1 MTRKLFLATVLM
13 LGLLIVGCSSKSATN
28 PTSNSNS
35 NITSTVEDN
44 SNNTSP
50 SETKPKEEEKEKDK
64 DTTSAEKVNKVEL
77 SIYNQDANT
86 MEIKEIAK
94 IEVNENLSLE
104 DKLKKLGQALSEKVF
119 DKLPIELKSI
129 DTIDGKK
136 IATINLKDNGDS
148 KWTLKFQGSTGGQM
162 TSDSLLETFLQVKY
176 SGEWIDGVKFLYN
189 GELIEYDHVSALSEI
204 QTRN

>member
-28 PTSNSNS
+28 PTPDNNT
-35 NITSTVEDN
+35 NTVEDN
-44 SNNTSP
+44 STNPSP
-50 SETKPKEEEKEKDK
+50 SETKPKEET
-64 DTTSAEKVNKVEL
+64 DTKPVEKVNKAKL
-77 SIYNQDANT
+77 SIYTEDANT
-86 MEIKEIAK
+86 MEIKEVST
-94 IEVNENLSLE
+94 IEVNEDLSLE
-104 DKLKKLGQALSEKVF
+104 DKLKELGNALSEKVF
-119 DKLPIELKSI
+119 DKLPIEVKSI
-129 DTIDGKK
+129 DKIDGKK

-148 KWTLKFQGSTGGQM
+148 KWTLKFQGSTGGQI

-189 GELIEYDHVSALSEI
+189 DQLIEYDHVSALSEV

>member
-1 MTRKLFLATVLM
+1 MTKKLFLATVLM
-13 LGLLIVGCSSKSATN
+13 LSLVIAGCSSKTT
-28 PTSNSNS
+28 TSPAPNNSNE
-35 NITSTVEDN
+35 TVEKDTNKTN
-44 SNNTSP
+44 S
-50 SETKPKEEEKEKDK
+50 SEAKPTEEVTKPVEKI
-64 DTTSAEKVNKVEL
+64 NKVKL
-77 SIYNQDANT
+77 SIYTEDANT
-86 MEIKEIAK
+86 MEIKEIST
-94 IEVNENLSLE
+94 IEINEDLSLK
-104 DKLKKLGQALSEKVF
+104 DKLKELGNALSEKVF

>member
-28 PTSNSNS
+28 PKPDNNTN
-35 NITSTVEDN
+35 TVENN
-44 SNNTSP
+44 STNPSPSETKP
-50 SETKPKEEEKEKDK
+50 SETKPKEET
-64 DTTSAEKVNKVEL
+64 DTKPVEKVNKAKL
-77 SIYNQDANT
+77 SIYTEDANT
-86 MEIKEIAK
+86 MEVKEVST
-94 IEVNENLSLE
+94 IEVNEDLSLE
-104 DKLKKLGQALSEKVF
+104 DKLKELGNALSEKVF
-119 DKLPIELKSI
+119 DKLPIEVKSI

-148 KWTLKFQGSTGGQM
+148 KWTLKFQGSTGGQI

-176 SGEWIDGVKFLYN
+176 SGKWIDGVKFLYN
-189 GELIEYDHVSALSEI
+189 DELIEYDHVSALSEI

>member
-28 PTSNSNS
+28 PKPNNNT
-35 NITSTVEDN
+35 TTVEDN
-44 SNNTSP
+44 STNSSP
-50 SETKPKEEEKEKDK
+50 AETKPNKEEET
-64 DTTSAEKVNKVEL
+64 DTKPVEKVNKAKL
-77 SIYNQDANT
+77 SIYNEDANT
-86 MEIKEIAK
+86 MEIKEVST
-94 IEVNENLSLE
+94 IEVNEDLSLE
-104 DKLKKLGQALSEKVF
+104 DKLKELGNALSEKVF
-119 DKLPIELKSI
+119 DKLPIEIKSI

-148 KWTLKFQGSTGGQM
+148 KWTLKFQGSTGGQI
-162 TSDSLLETFLQVKY
+162 TSDSLLETFLQIKY

-189 GELIEYDHVSALSEI
+189 DELIEYDHVSALSEI